1 MSVCPLTLTD
11 LDALRAFVFLNHVER
26 SSYDAASRAAQ
37 TDDLPTDFPDLLT
50 PGAFEALSL
59 GAWGVRDAQ
68 GALIGAS
75 GLKRGADAAE
85 MWLSYLFVAQ
95 HAERAGLGRA
105 LLRAAAA
112 RAQALA
118 GTAGARLCLLT
129 LEGTYAAA
137 VRLYESEGFALTKRV
152 PPSAGAGACPFYTL
166 LYMERALGCAGG
178 GSASDSASASASAS
192 AELAPT
198 GELAPAGEP
207 LLPPPSLAPTVLL
220 DRGAGA
226 PRVLVL
232 HGYSQNAQDFLAR
245 YKPLLERK
253 LKFCTLVAPSAP
265 FPLPASPSGR
275 TWWFNSAHDP
285 TRGGEYQGLDTSR
298 ALLLA
303 LQSAQGP
310 FDGVL
315 GFSQGAVLAH
325 QLLAEGSLPGCQWAV
340 LAAGF
345 PSRAAPQQPLLL
357 QLPSLHLSSAADA
370 TVAPELHAALAAR
383 FDSPQV
389 LRHEH
394 GHALVQRAEH
404 CNAVVEFIRKHTKA

>member
-1 MSVCPLTLTD
+1 MSVRPLALSD
-11 LDALRAFVFLNHVER
+11 LDALRAFVFQSHVDR
-26 SSYDAASRAAQ
+26 SAYDAASRAAQ
-37 TDDLPTDFPDLLT
+37 TEDLPTDFPDLLT
-50 PGAFEALSL
+50 PASFAALSL
-59 GAWGVRDAQ
+59 GAWGVEDEQ

-75 GLKRGADAAE
+75 GLKRGAEPAE
-85 MWLSYLFVAQ
+85 MWLSYLFVSQAR
-95 HAERAGLGRA
+95 ERAGLGRA
-105 LLRAAAA
+105 LLRAAVAQ
-112 RAQALA
+112 AQALA
-118 GTAGARLCLLT
+118 GAAGARLRLLT

-137 VRLYESEGFALTKRV
+137 VRLYEREGFALYKRV
-152 PPSAGAGACPFYTL
+152 PPSADDGACPFYTL
-166 LYMERALGCAGG
+166 LYMERRVGPEEASG
-178 GSASDSASASASAS
+178 GSSGDSSSSSSSSSSS
-192 AELAPT
+192 AELAP
-198 GELAPAGEP
+198 GEP
-207 LLPPPSLAPTVLL
+207 GPPASPLAPTVLL

-265 FPLPASPSGR
+265 FPLPASPSAR
-275 TWWFNSAHDP
+275 TWWFNTSPDP
-285 TRGGEYQGLDTSR
+285 TRSGTYEGLETSR

-303 LQSAQGP
+303 LAAQHGP

-345 PSRAAPQQPLLL
+345 PSRAAPPPHPPLLL
-357 QLPSLHLSSAADA
+357 PTPSLHLSSAADA
-370 TVAPELHAALAAR
+370 TVAPALHAELAAR
-383 FDSPQV
+383 FEAPQ
-389 LRHEH
+389 LLLHEH

-404 CNAVVEFIRKHTKA
+404 CNAVVDFIKRHSKK